1 MAIKRP
7 LSIRKAVA
15 IGCATITLAV
25 AGGLAIGQS
34 AQAGDAHFR
43 AELRDARGQ
52 SVGTVKFRITRHD
65 MRVDARLWP
74 NRDVAAGQFH
84 GFHVHAN
91 NDPANGVGCVADP
104 SQAASTW
111 FVSAD
116 GHLSAVPPAPNQTH
130 GNHNGDLPSP
140 LVMSDGTARI
150 SFTTDR
156 IDPSALRGTAVI
168 LHKLPDNFGNI
179 PVGTAANQYQPN
191 SSAAPE
197 LTARTGNASD
207 RVACGL
213 VRRSR

>member
-1 MAIKRP
+1 MALKGP
-7 LSIRKAVA
+7 LSVRKTIG
-15 IGCATITLAV
+15 IGCATVALAV
-25 AGGLAIGQS
+25 AGGLAIGHS
-34 AQAGDAHFR
+34 AEAGDARFR
-43 AELRDARGQ
+43 AELRDARGH

-74 NRDVAAGQFH
+74 NKEVAPNQFH

-104 SQAASTW
+104 TALSSTW

-116 GHLSAVPPAPNQTH
+116 GHLSAAPPAPSQSH
-130 GNHNGDLPSP
+130 GGHHGDLPSP
-140 LVMSDGTARI
+140 LVQSDGTAQL

-156 IDPSALRGTAVI
+156 IDPAALRGTVVI

-179 PVGTAANQYQPN
+179 PVGTAENQYQPN
-191 SSAAPE
+191 SPVASD

>member
-1 MAIKRP
+1 MAFKGP
-7 LSIRKAVA
+7 LSVRKALA
-15 IGCATITLAV
+15 IGCATLTLAV
-25 AGGLAIGQS
+25 AGGLALGQS
-34 AQAGDAHFR
+34 AEAGDAQFR
-43 AELRDARGQ
+43 AELRDVRGH
-52 SVGTVKFRITRHD
+52 SVGTVKLRISRHD

-74 NRDVAAGQFH
+74 NKYVAAGQFH

-104 SQAASTW
+104 SALASTW

-116 GHLSAVPPAPNQTH
+116 GHLSASGQSH
-130 GNHNGDLPSP
+130 GSHNGDLPSP
-140 LVMSDGTARI
+140 LVLRDGTARI

-156 IDPSALRGTAVI
+156 IDPAALRGTAVI
-168 LHKLPDNFGNI
+168 LHAKPDNFGNI
-179 PVGTAANQYQPN
+179 PVGTETNQYQPN
-191 SSAAPE
+191 SPAASD

>member
-1 MAIKRP
+1 MALKGP
-7 LSIRKAVA
+7 LSVRKTIG
-15 IGCATITLAV
+15 IGCAAIALAV
-25 AGGLAIGQS
+25 AGGLAIGHS
-34 AQAGDAHFR
+34 AAAGTPSPGR
-43 AELRDARGQ
+43 AARRAGT

-74 NRDVAAGQFH
+74 NKDVAPNQFH

-104 SQAASTW
+104 SAAASTW
-111 FVSAD
+111 FVSAE
-116 GHLSAVPPAPNQTH
+116 GTCPPPTRPRQSH
-130 GNHNGDLPSP
+130 GSHNGDLPSP
-140 LVMSDGTARI
+140 LVLRDGTAQL

-156 IDPSALRGTAVI
+156 IDPAALRGTAVI

-191 SSAAPE
+191 SAAASD

>member
-1 MAIKRP
+1 MAFKGP
-7 LSIRKAVA
+7 MSVRKAIA

-25 AGGLAIGQS
+25 AGGLAIGHS
-34 AQAGDAHFR
+34 AEAGDAQFR
-43 AELRDARGQ
+43 AELRDARGR

-74 NRDVAAGQFH
+74 NRYVAAGQFH
-84 GFHVHAN
+84 GFHVHSN
-91 NDPANGVGCVADP
+91 NDPTNGVGCVADP
-104 SQAASTW
+104 SAAASTW

-116 GHLSAVPPAPNQTH
+116 GHLSASGQTH
-130 GNHNGDLPSP
+130 GSHNGDLPSP
-140 LVMSDGTARI
+140 LVLRDGTARI

-156 IDPSALRGTAVI
+156 IDPAALRGTAVI
-168 LHKLPDNFGNI
+168 LHAKPDNFGNI
-179 PVGTAANQYQPN
+179 PVGGEPNQYQPN
-191 SSAAPE
+191 SSAAPD

>member
-1 MAIKRP
+1 MAIKRTM
-7 LSIRKAVA
+7 SVRKTIG
-15 IGCATITLAV
+15 IGCATIALAV
-25 AGGLAIGQS
+25 AGGLAIGHS
-34 AQAGDAHFR
+34 ASAGDAQFR
-43 AELRDARGQ
+43 AELRDARGK

-74 NRDVAAGQFH
+74 NMDVAPNQFH

-91 NDPANGVGCVADP
+91 NDNTNGVGCVADP
-104 SQAASTW
+104 SAVASTW

-116 GHLSAVPPAPNQTH
+116 GHLSAVPPAPSQSH
-130 GNHNGDLPSP
+130 GSHYGDLPSP
-140 LVMSDGTARI
+140 LVLNDGTAQL

-156 IDPSALRGTAVI
+156 IDPAALRGTVVI
-168 LHKLPDNFGNI
+168 LHKLPDNFGNV

-191 SSAAPE
+191 SAAASG